1 MGVCVNTHTKIR
13 KKHHLTP
20 WGSLVLKFKSFNLN
34 ANTDFNKTD
43 VPLKRCAHIGVTVEY
58 DNEVSCT

>member
-1 MGVCVNTHTKIR
+1 M
-13 KKHHLTP
+13 TP

-34 ANTDFNKTD
+34 ANIDFNKTG

-58 DNEVSCT
+58 DNEVS